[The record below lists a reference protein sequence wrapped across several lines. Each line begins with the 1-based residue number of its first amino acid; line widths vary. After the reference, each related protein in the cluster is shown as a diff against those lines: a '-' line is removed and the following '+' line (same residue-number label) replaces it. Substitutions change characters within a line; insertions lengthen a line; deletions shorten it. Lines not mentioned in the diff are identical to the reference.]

1 MRISVVTSLE
11 KRDSSD
17 ALVVPYWK
25 VGTRAEAACE
35 LGKLSKAVKELMSS
49 GDFSANI
56 GQTAV
61 VYSTTAE
68 EKRLIV
74 IGLGEENV
82 VTIETLR
89 KSYAS
94 LVHAC
99 CKLSVVS
106 LTIVLP
112 QIELLDA
119 VKSASAIM
127 EGLYLANYRYTKLKS
142 KNSAKNKDGE
152 IVKVQFITAETALVE
167 GALSRTDKIMK
178 SVYEARNLV
187 NGNADEVTPSHLA
200 NIAKAIA
207 KSCPRM
213 TCQAHDKKWLQK
225 KQMGLFLA
233 VARGSAEEP
242 YFIVLSYKGN
252 PSSVDHTVLVG
263 KAITFDTGG
272 LNLKVN
278 VGIEVQKSDM
288 SGAAAV
294 LGTMKAIG
302 ELALPINVT
311 AILASCDNAIGPNAY
326 KPGDVYSGYTGKTVE
341 ITNTDAEGRLTLAD
355 ALAFAAAE
363 LKPSRMI
370 DLATLTGS
378 CIIGLGHEVAALL
391 SNSDTLAQA
400 LFDSSERTHER
411 VWRLPLYEEY
421 GEDLKSDIA
430 DIKNAGSRE
439 GGAIKASVFLKEFVG
454 NVPWAHLDIAGVA
467 FNDKPKSYLP
477 RFGTGFGVRLLV
489 DFLTSLCEKER

>member
-1 MRISVVTSLE
+1 MRISVVSSLE

-17 ALVVPYWK
+17 ALVIPYWK
-25 VGTRAEAACE
+25 VGTRVEAACE
-35 LGKLSKAVKELMSS
+35 LGKLSKAVKELMAS
-49 GDFSANI
+49 GDFSASI

-61 VYSTTAE
+61 LYSTTAE
-68 EKRLIV
+68 ERRLIV
-74 IGLGEENV
+74 VGLGKADS

-94 LVHAC
+94 VTHAC
-99 CKLSVVS
+99 RKLSVDS
-106 LTIVLP
+106 LTLILP
-112 QIELLDA
+112 QLEFLDE
-119 VKSASAIM
+119 VRSASAIM
-127 EGLYLANYRYTKLKS
+127 EGISLANYRYRQLKS
-142 KNSAKNKDGE
+142 KSSQTEKDAE
-152 IVKVQFITAETALVE
+152 IVKAQFIASEKISVE
-167 GALSRTDKIMK
+167 EELLKTQKIMK

-187 NGNADEVTPSHLA
+187 NGNADDITPAYLA
-200 NIAKAIA
+200 GVAKTIA
-207 KSCPRM
+207 KSYPRM
-213 TCQAHDKKWLQK
+213 SCQVHDTKWLEK
-225 KQMGLFLA
+225 KKMGLFLA
-233 VARGSAEEP
+233 VARGSSEKP

-252 PSSVDHTVLVG
+252 PSSLDHTVLVG

-278 VGIEVQKSDM
+278 VGIEVQKCDM

-302 ELALPINVT
+302 ELALPVNVT

-378 CIIGLGHEVAALL
+378 CVVALGHEVAALF
-391 SNSDTLAQA
+391 SNSDPLAQA
-400 LFDSSERTHER
+400 LFDSAEKTYER

-430 DIKNAGSRE
+430 DIKNTGSRD
-439 GGAIKASVFLKEFVG
+439 GGAIKASMFLKEFVG
-454 NVPWAHLDIAGVA
+454 NIPWAHMDIAGVA
-467 FNDKPKSYLP
+467 FNDKPKGYLP

-489 DFLTSLCEKER
+489 DFLTSLCNKER